1 MLKDIKTKILIVDDE
16 QINRILAQEV
26 LKKNNVDSISLDS
39 GKNII
44 ETLENNN
51 IELILL
57 DVIMPDMDG
66 YEVCKLIKSDQ
77 KFKEIPVI
85 FLSANKNEDSI
96 VKGFEAGG
104 QDFVTKPFNV
114 KELVLR
120 IRSNIELKRSKS
132 ELQKVNQDLK
142 DFMYIASHDLQ
153 SPLVSMSG
161 FASMFIDSVSDK
173 LTEEEL
179 FPVKRIEANSKKM
192 QELIKALL
200 DVSRLN
206 TVKNEFTD
214 VNCNELL
221 KNIYAT
227 LDINIA
233 EKGVNIVRND
243 LPNIYGDKIRLEVLL
258 RNIISNAIKYGGKN
272 IEIGFDSSRNIFYIK
287 DDGVGIDADQLENIF
302 KPGSRLQ
309 TVKIEGVGM
318 GLSFCKKVV
327 ELHNGEIWAESGG
340 IGQGSTICMKF
351 KQ

>member
-214 VNCNELL
+214 VNCNELF